1 MKCPRC
7 GYQSGISKDYAK
19 DIRKSYK
26 RAFLPW
32 TPEEDQH
39 LASLASLASIP
50 TIAEAMGRQPNA
62 IKRRMELLN
71 IVYNAPQT
79 LDSAEPDKAW
89 VLKEQ
94 EDLKKL
100 KGESK

>member
-39 LASLASLASIP
+39 LERLAPLATLA
-50 TIAEAMGRQPNA
+50 TIAETLGRQPNA
-62 IKRRMELLN
+62 IARRMELLK
-71 IVYNAPQT
+71 ITYTAPQAVNPAGT
-79 LDSAEPDKAW
+79 DQVW

>member
-7 GYQSGISKDYAK
+7 GYQSGISKDFAK
-19 DIRKSYK
+19 DIRKSYS

-50 TIAEAMGRQPNA
+50 AIAEAMGRQPNA
-62 IKRRMELLN
+62 IKRRMELLK
-71 IVYNAPQT
+71 IVHNAPQT
-79 LDSAEPDKAW
+79 VDPAGTDQVW

-94 EDLKKL
+94 DDIKKL